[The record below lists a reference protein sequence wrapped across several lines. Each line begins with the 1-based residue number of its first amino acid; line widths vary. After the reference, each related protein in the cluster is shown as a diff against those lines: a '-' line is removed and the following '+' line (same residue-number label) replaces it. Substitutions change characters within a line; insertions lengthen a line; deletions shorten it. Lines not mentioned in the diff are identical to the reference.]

1 MGTRCLTH
9 FESDGK
15 ILCTVYSQMD
25 GYPDGHGQELADFLS
40 GFKVVN
46 GIGGDDEMNYPKLA
60 NGLGCLAAQT
70 IAHLKRQDPREAQ
83 RRNDMLKHFAE
94 SYPNKSG
101 FKNKKEYLKRDYRV
115 GSIYMTTPGETDAW
129 QDYTY
134 TVYIKSL
141 GPDST
146 HPFNKE
152 ALELRMRCE
161 TDLTTDR
168 KDGTKKIVVMFD
180 GKPEDF
186 DAAAASE
193 VSEKDYEEIY
203 GKDE

>member
-1 MGTRCLTH
+1 
-9 FESDGK
+9 
-15 ILCTVYSQMD
+15 MD
-25 GYPDGHGQELADFLS
+25 GYPDGHGQELADFLT
-40 GFKVVN
+40 GFQVVN
-46 GIGGDDEMNYPKLA
+46 GIGGDDEINYPKLA

-70 IAHLKRQDPREAQ
+70 IAHLKRQDPEDTQ

-94 SYPNKSG
+94 SYPDSPG
-101 FKNKKEYLKRDYRV
+101 YKKEYPERDYRV

-134 TVYIKSL
+134 TVYIQSL
-141 GPDST
+141 GPDSS

-161 TDLTTDR
+161 TQMTTDW
-168 KDGTKKIVVMFD
+168 KANTKKNIVMFD

-193 VSEKDYEEIY
+193 VSEKAYEEVH
-203 GKDE
+203 GKDEDE